1 MSQLPTSNAPTNG
14 SVSVAAPRGA
24 ATDTEVVP
32 KAARRR
38 FTAEYKRRIL
48 QEANA
53 GAPGEIGALL
63 RREGL
68 YSSHLTLW
76 RRQQATG
83 ELAGLAAKKRGPK
96 VDAQTVELA
105 QLKRDNERLQ
115 VKLQQAEAIIAAQK
129 KLAEVFGAT
138 QALNDATESL
148 K

>member
-1 MSQLPTSNAPTNG
+1 MSELPTSNASTNG

-24 ATDTEVVP
+24 ATEVVP

-48 QEANA
+48 LEAEA
-53 GAPGEIGALL
+53 GGPGEIGALL

-76 RRQQATG
+76 RRQQARG

-96 VDAQTVELA
+96 VDAQAKEVA
-105 QLKRDNERLQ
+105 RLKRENERLQ
-115 VKLQQAEAIIAAQK
+115 VKLEQAEAIIAAQK
-129 KLAEVFGAT
+129 KLAELFGAT

>member
-1 MSQLPTSNAPTNG
+1 MSHLPTSNAPTNG

-24 ATDTEVVP
+24 ATDTEVIP

-38 FTAEYKRRIL
+38 FSAEYKRRIL
-48 QEANA
+48 QEASA
-53 GAPGEIGALL
+53 CAPGEIGALL

-68 YSSHLTLW
+68 YSSHLTFW

-83 ELAGLAAKKRGPK
+83 ELVGLTAKKRGPK
-96 VDAQTVELA
+96 VDAHANELA
-105 QLKRDNERLQ
+105 RLKRENERLQ
-115 VKLQQAEAIIAAQK
+115 VKLQQAEAIISAQK
-129 KLAEVFGAT
+129 KLAELFGAT